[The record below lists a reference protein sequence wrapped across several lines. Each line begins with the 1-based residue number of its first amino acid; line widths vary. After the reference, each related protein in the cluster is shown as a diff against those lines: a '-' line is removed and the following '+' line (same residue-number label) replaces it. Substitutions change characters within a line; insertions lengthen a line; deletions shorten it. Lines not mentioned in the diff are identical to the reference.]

1 MAYAGPVT
9 PPGQAGSRSTNVW
22 SPGTPRTP
30 SQVARVRYRENEYFK
45 LWRSG
50 RKDEWQ
56 GPQWKIALEDL
67 PPRRP
72 GAWDRRMSTPSAG
85 VENRRQ
91 AAKNS
96 IRYYP
101 SGSGSAALSFIQ
113 EPTKKMLS
121 TIRGASLLK
130 ILGYGGQGVAAL
142 LEVTDRQGPSKKAVM
157 KMCTEDDEWA
167 IEDLKTEKKWQVSL
181 MRAMHAVQLIKWAT
195 LRGTPLAPEDVELD
209 NNPRLYFMELM
220 KNGDLHQVIG
230 RAGNIGQKLPS
241 RLLWKIFAC
250 LIRGCIAMK
259 YPPRLQSIV
268 SGTNEN
274 WLPEVGPNIRE
285 EVPAGL
291 GMRTARDYDLVHFDL
306 DPKNI
311 FIGDFDGEGH
321 GYVPRFKIADLGL
334 ADRTTEELLT
344 TSNNTIKSGN
354 GLENYRASSNPHY
367 KWRPIT
373 DPGVTFGPFNSH
385 GLPQQY
391 ASVET
396 VRDHNG
402 EAVSPFHTNGAGLVG
417 EEGLDPR
424 LRNLLMRCLALIP
437 AHRPGLIELEA
448 WASDAETN
456 PGFFSGIGGNLTSTE
471 LADQFICRP
480 RSPPPAKIQVSK
492 SGDTSMKM

>member
-1 MAYAGPVT
+1 MAYIAPVT

-56 GPQWKIALEDL
+56 GPQWRIALEDL

-72 GAWDRRMSTPSAG
+72 GAWDGQISRPSAG
-85 VENRRQ
+85 VEGRRQ

-101 SGSGSAALSFIQ
+101 SGSGSAAPSFIR
-113 EPTKKMLS
+113 EPTTKMLS

-142 LEVTDRQGPSKKAVM
+142 LEVTNRQGASKKAVM

-167 IEDLKTEKKWQVSL
+167 IEDLKTEKKWQFSL
-181 MRAMHAVQLIKWAT
+181 MRAMHVVQLIKWAT

-230 RAGNIGQKLPS
+230 
-241 RLLWKIFAC
+241 

-268 SGTNEN
+268 SSTNEN
-274 WLPEVGPNIRE
+274 WIPEDGPSIRE
-285 EVPAGL
+285 EVPAGP
-291 GMRTARDYDLVHFDL
+291 V
-306 DPKNI
+306 
-311 FIGDFDGEGH
+311 FIGGFDSEGH
-321 GYVPRFKIADLGL
+321 DYVPRFKIADLGL

-344 TSNNTIKSGN
+344 TPAIWTSRQRGKADFYLPEQYHQEWEWAGETPRQQQPPLQVAANYGSWSNVYHIAMCMHMLIT
-354 GLENYRASSNPHY
+354 LHTFPYPPH
-367 KWRPIT
+367 T
-373 DPGVTFGPFNSH
+373 VGPFN
-385 GLPQQY
+385 GYGPPQQY
-391 ASVET
+391 SSVGT
-396 VRDHNG
+396 IRDHNG
-402 EAVSPFHTNGAGLVG
+402 EVVPPFHTNGAALVG

-424 LRNLLMRCLALIP
+424 LRDLLMRCLALIP
-437 AHRPGLIELEA
+437 THRPGLEELEA

-456 PGFFSGIGGNLTSTE
+456 PGFFGDIEGDLTSTE
-471 LADQFICRP
+471 LADQF
-480 RSPPPAKIQVSK
+480 PPPATIQVSK
-492 SGDTSMKM
+492 SGDTVMKM